1 MLRSTGAYGG
11 EKREEVGVAG
21 SPSHLQSGEFR
32 LNLVTKCLWESPFPH
47 LHSEVVPKEF
57 PKHQIQWQQY
67 GAACYDSVWGK
78 SNKDLASLAVIM
90 GWLAMSRLCSETL
103 PARYD

>member
-47 LHSEVVPKEF
+47 LHSEVAPKEF

-67 GAACYDSVWGK
+67 A
-78 SNKDLASLAVIM
+78 
-90 GWLAMSRLCSETL
+90 L
-103 PARYD
+103 PAMIQFREKVIKTLHH